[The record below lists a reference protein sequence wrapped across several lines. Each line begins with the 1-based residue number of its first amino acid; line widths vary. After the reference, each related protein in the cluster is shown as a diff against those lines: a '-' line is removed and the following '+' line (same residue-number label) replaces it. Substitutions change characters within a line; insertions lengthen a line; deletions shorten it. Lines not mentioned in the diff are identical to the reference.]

1 MAKGVKKQ
9 LPKEDSSSEEEDE
22 YEYLGG
28 DGLFEDDNDDEEDD
42 NDDDNDVE
50 EDEGSQGQGEE
61 DEDEEDDMKERLVLN
76 PTSVKERIDK
86 SLAILSDFKS
96 RPNKS
101 QSRVEVLSTLSRDL
115 SEYYG
120 YIPEL
125 ADFLLELFSPA
136 EAVEYMDASDRPRW
150 DQAMLPH

>member
-1 MAKGVKKQ
+1 MPARMAKGAKKQ
-9 LPKEDSSSEEEDE
+9 PMKEESSEEDE
-22 YEYLGG
+22 YEYVG
-28 DGLFEDDNDDEEDD
+28 DGDAMDEEADADD
-42 NDDDNDVE
+42 NDDDDDDDE
-50 EDEGSQGQGEE
+50 EEEEEEGSQGQGEE
-61 DEDEEDDMKERLVLN
+61 EDEDEDEDEDEAKERLVLN

-96 RPNKS
+96 RPNKA
-101 QSRVEVLSTLSRDL
+101 QSRVEVLATLSRDL

-136 EAVEYMDASDRPRW
+136 EAVEYMDASDRPR
-150 DQAMLPH
+150 